1 MNQNIINYYENYKEE
16 DRLTTNNA
24 RKIEFLTTIH
34 FFEKHFHGKLK
45 ILDCAAGTGT
55 YAFYLADRGHQL
67 TATDITPR
75 HIAYMNEMLKTK
87 LYQVETKV
95 LDAVDMSCFPDE
107 SFDVVLNMGPF
118 YHLIDRELRKRCF
131 EESLRVLKRG
141 GYLAVAYI
149 PRLYINQM
157 IVMSDHKYLDG
168 KLLKDYRGVCP
179 VQMVWQHPETVVDP
193 LLRLKTTLDEA
204 GHVEQR
210 LLDHL
215 HIEEEWLDRY
225 PSELSGGELQRFCL
239 VRALRPEVK
248 FLLCDEISAMLD
260 LVTQAQIWNFLLE
273 EARRRDLGML
283 IVSHDDAL
291 LRQVCT
297 RVETLPFETGG
308 DNP

>member
-1 MNQNIINYYENYKEE
+1 MILEADHITFYY
-16 DRLTTNNA
+16 R
-24 RKIEFLTTIH
+24 RK
-34 FFEKHFHGKLK
+34 
-45 ILDCAAGTGT
+45 
-55 YAFYLADRGHQL
+55 
-67 TATDITPR
+67 
-75 HIAYMNEMLKTK
+75 
-87 LYQVETKV
+87 
-95 LDAVDMSCFPDE
+95 
-107 SFDVVLNMGPF
+107 DVP
-118 YHLIDRELRKRCF
+118 
-131 EESLRVLKRG
+131 VLKDISLSVSSGERVGLKAPSGRG
-141 GYLAVAYI
+141 KTTLCRLLAGYERRVKGQVL
-149 PRLYINQM
+149 
-157 IVMSDHKYLDG
+157 LDG
-168 KLLKDYRGVCP
+168 KLLKDYRGICP

-239 VRALRPEVK
+239 ARALRPEVK